1 MLDLSHNALFTFSQT
16 NRCDTEHPV
25 IMDQVFG
32 AQMTHAK
39 NKKKINSL
47 KHRIKK
53 LTLRVHATSGFK
65 LVKLD
70 VKKVDKITDAIT
82 HELFNLF
89 SWNRVK
95 TSLHASW
102 KEYFHMMY
110 ELLVHDYNSD
120 HTNNIIVALAVVE
133 YHDILV
139 APEHILYGDP
149 MYPII
154 SSISHL
160 FTELKSEHATVFNSL
175 KDINDTLRSVQAQ
188 NTELQHI
195 IIALKK
201 EKTELEEDNAKYM
214 HIMRWSAQ

>member
-1 MLDLSHNALFTFSQT
+1 MLDLSHQALFTFSQT
-16 NRCDTEHPV
+16 NECDQTHPV

-32 AQMTHAK
+32 AQMKHTT

-53 LTLRVHATSGFK
+53 LTTRVHAMSGFK
-65 LVKLD
+65 LVNLDIKKIDKL
-70 VKKVDKITDAIT
+70 TGTLT

-120 HTNNIIVALAVVE
+120 HSTNVIVAHSVVK
-133 YHDILV
+133 YHDVLTV
-139 APEHILYGDP
+139 PDHIQHSDP

-154 SSISHL
+154 SSVSHL
-160 FTELKSEHATVFNSL
+160 FTELKAEQLSVYKSL
-175 KDINDTLRSVQAQ
+175 KNVEERLVDVQKQ
-188 NTELQHI
+188 NTEIQHVI
-195 IIALKK
+195 LALKREQK
-201 EKTELEEDNAKYM
+201 ELEDDNAKYL

>member
-1 MLDLSHNALFTFSQT
+1 MLDLSHNALYTFSHT
-16 NRCDTEHPV
+16 HKCDTEHPV

-32 AQMTHAK
+32 AQMTHTA

-53 LTLRVHATSGFK
+53 LTARVHAMYGFK

-70 VKKVDKITDAIT
+70 VKKLDKITDTLT

-95 TSLHASW
+95 TSAQASW

-110 ELLVHDYNSD
+110 DLIIHDYNSD
-120 HTNNIIVALAVVE
+120 RATNVIVARAVVE
-133 YHDILV
+133 YHDVLT
-139 APEHILYGDP
+139 APEHIRYSDP

-160 FTELKSEHATVFNSL
+160 FTELKSEQVSIFNSL
-175 KDINDTLRSVQAQ
+175 RDVKETLREVQAK
-188 NTELQHI
+188 NTEIQHI

-201 EKTELEEDNAKYM
+201 EQNELEDDNAKYM